1 MPNSNLTLSGI
12 MASIED
18 NLSLALSEIEK
29 FNNKNPNDIRGWRV
43 RASIMLRK
51 NDAAGLK
58 KACIRALQIDETCV
72 ISRSLLGLGSALDGE
87 YKLASLELQ
96 KVCRIAPTGFN
107 FIELGT
113 YLHLS
118 GDPQSAFK
126 HFNSA
131 KKLSKNKKDIRNLCL
146 SIFGALRSADI
157 KDRKDEYFK
166 QKKMLLILYQKQ
178 PNLVSSVILNYFNT
192 RDFYK
197 WKYLKEKDELA
208 LFFQSNSAVLPDGLN
223 VPKGFILPKQV
234 LDFQNFQSQCHVDK
248 IFIAKETGLF
258 GGQGI
263 TLHSRERSIPSNFT
277 GVIQSYIENPLL
289 VEGKKAHMRLYLI
302 FLSYR
307 PLQAYFWKN
316 GIVRFAPEAYLPKK
330 GWLSNSAIHITNT
343 ALNQNH
349 SNIKL
354 LDNSEI
360 EDDGSIWGL
369 TPYVN
374 RISAN
379 RGESDQIW
387 GRLYQTA
394 SGFVNLLREK
404 GFFSETSSI
413 PNNALIPKIIGFDAL
428 LDSDKKVWFLEIQRN
443 PGQTGKGPINKINSS
458 LYRAVFKLTFD
469 TIERKMMDK
478 KTTEFH
484 KSFIPIQH

>member
-1 MPNSNLTLSGI
+1 
-12 MASIED
+12 
-18 NLSLALSEIEK
+18 
-29 FNNKNPNDIRGWRV
+29 
-43 RASIMLRK
+43 
-51 NDAAGLK
+51 
-58 KACIRALQIDETCV
+58 
-72 ISRSLLGLGSALDGE
+72 
-87 YKLASLELQ
+87 
-96 KVCRIAPTGFN
+96 
-107 FIELGT
+107 
-113 YLHLS
+113 
-118 GDPQSAFK
+118 
-126 HFNSA
+126 
-131 KKLSKNKKDIRNLCL
+131 
-146 SIFGALRSADI
+146 
-157 KDRKDEYFK
+157 
-166 QKKMLLILYQKQ
+166 
-178 PNLVSSVILNYFNT
+178 
-192 RDFYK
+192 
-197 WKYLKEKDELA
+197 
-208 LFFQSNSAVLPDGLN
+208 
-223 VPKGFILPKQV
+223 
-234 LDFQNFQSQCHVDK
+234 
-248 IFIAKETGLF
+248 
-258 GGQGI
+258 
-263 TLHSRERSIPSNFT
+263 
-277 GVIQSYIENPLL
+277 
-289 VEGKKAHMRLYLI
+289 MRLYLI

-316 GIVRFAPEAYLPKK
+316 GIVRFAPEAYVKKK

-343 ALNQNH
+343 ALNQKH

-458 LYRAVFKLTFD
+458 LYREVFKLTFD

-478 KTTEFH
+478 RTTEFH